1 MLYHYYM
8 KINFKLL
15 LAAFLTAGF
24 IPGALAQVTVVK
36 QDGKKIYL
44 DTSTLNR
51 NVSVGETF
59 KIITGQEKLTNP
71 KTGKELGLV
80 YQYSQEGKIIEVQP
94 LYAVGELPQA
104 TSYEIGSEAV
114 IAPGSQEATAAAP
127 AQQPAQA
134 DGQAAA
140 TPPAPAL
147 VANRKIKNYPVLERE
162 IISAVKADLNA
173 LPGEEI
179 AALDAKGHLLVYTQN
194 DDTLQQIADYKIPAN
209 KTPVTLSALDIM
221 HSGYAQLFAVVYDTQ
236 QKSITTLVL
245 DGSDKDL
252 KKIDTV
258 PYFVKELGCGADK
271 KLYAQKPFISG
282 AKAGDVRLLQY
293 AKGKFSLADTAF
305 ASRGNWL
312 TGLAYYPIQSADKPN
327 PVFTFSN
334 GELRLRLYN
343 GKYAESPSLFAAAPN
358 RVKYK
363 QDIISFYPSLQ
374 VYGPAGK
381 AVLAAV
387 ENTAKFGI
395 LSESFGSYKSS
406 KLHFLTYENGVLD
419 VRETIDLNG
428 FLYDTNCT
436 STGILAPQVVSG
448 GQTVL
453 TEIYR

>member
-1 MLYHYYM
+1 M
-8 KINFKLL
+8 

-24 IPGALAQVTVVK
+24 IPGAMAQVTVVK

-44 DTSTLNR
+44 DTSTFNR

-104 TSYEIGSEAV
+104 ASYEIGSEAV
-114 IAPGSQEATAAAP
+114 ITPNAQEAALAAATAP
-127 AQQPAQA
+127 QTAQA
-134 DGQAAA
+134 DSPAAA
-140 TPPAPAL
+140 QTPAL
-147 VANRKIKNYPVLERE
+147 VANRKIKTYPVLEHE

-173 LPGEEI
+173 FPGEEI
-179 AALDAKGHLLVYTQN
+179 AALNAKGHLLVYTQN
-194 DDTLQQIADYKIPAN
+194 DGNLQQIADYKIPAN
-209 KTPVTLSALDIM
+209 KTPITLSALDIM
-221 HSGYAQLFAVVYDTQ
+221 QSGYAQLFAVVYDTQ
-236 QKSITTLVL
+236 KKSIVTLVL

-252 KKIDTV
+252 KEIDSL
-258 PYFVKELGCGADK
+258 PYFVKELGCDADK

-282 AKAGDVRLLQY
+282 TKAGDVRLLKY
-293 AKGKFSLADTAF
+293 AKGKFSLAEDAF

-343 GKYAESPSLFAAAPN
+343 GKYAQSPSLFAAAPN